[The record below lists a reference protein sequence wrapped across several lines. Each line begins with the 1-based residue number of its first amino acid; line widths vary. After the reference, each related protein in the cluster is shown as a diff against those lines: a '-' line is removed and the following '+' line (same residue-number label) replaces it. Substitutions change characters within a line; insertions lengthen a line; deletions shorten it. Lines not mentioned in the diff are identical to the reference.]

1 MKELKINVA
10 PQEAIISDILSGA
23 DADANVYSF
32 LSYEDLHRTL
42 TPKRI
47 AIIDAMAGKGSLSM
61 REIARLVARDFKAVH
76 GDITA
81 LVNIGLIDRDEAGGV
96 VLPYDRLHID
106 VSLHA
111 NAA

>member
-1 MKELKINVA
+1 MKELKISVA
-10 PQEAIISDILSGA
+10 SQEAVISDILSGV
-23 DADANVYSF
+23 DAGASVYSF

-47 AIIDAMAGKGSLSM
+47 AIIDAMAGKGPLSM
-61 REIARLVARDFKAVH
+61 REIARLVGRDFKAVH

-81 LVNIGLIDRDEAGGV
+81 LVNIGLIDRGEAGGV

-106 VSLHA
+106 VSLRA